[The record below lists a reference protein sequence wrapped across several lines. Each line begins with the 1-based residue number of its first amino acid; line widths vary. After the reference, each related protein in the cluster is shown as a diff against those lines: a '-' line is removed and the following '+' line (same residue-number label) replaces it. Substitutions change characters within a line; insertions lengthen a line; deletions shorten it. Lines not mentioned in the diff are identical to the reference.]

1 MNNSEYW
8 ARRIRIASDAVENRV
23 IEDYVKNL
31 EEVYT
36 AVIADVEKDM
46 RSWYQRFAKNNKIE
60 YADAQRLLKSDELAE
75 FKWDVKQY
83 IKYGKEHAIN
93 GSWEKELENASAR
106 VHISRLESIE
116 IGLRQHAEALGAM
129 RIENT
134 YKAAEYAFTES
145 YNRTAFE
152 IQKGL
157 GVGWSMQGIDT
168 RKLEKLLDKPW
179 TSDDMTFTAR
189 CWKDKKALVD
199 TINTSLTRMIA
210 TGDSPERAIKEI
222 SERFR
227 VSKYN
232 AGRLVMTESAY
243 FSSAAQKECFN
254 ELGVERYEIVGTFDK
269 HMCPICGR
277 FNGKVLDMKE
287 FKEGITAPPFH
298 PNCRCCTAPY
308 FEELED
314 VGRRFAR
321 DVKTGKAYTV
331 PGNTTY
337 EQWKQMQNE
346 KHGADVVDKSRK
358 MAYNDSADRELFE
371 HYKDLLGKNAP
382 KNFAEFQEI
391 KYSVEWESFKAYSRA
406 INTGEL
412 TPLADFELYK
422 AISKEIDEKIVGI
435 VTSNNIKITGKSYHC
450 IARTIGSIEQKRNG
464 VQVSDI
470 LDALTSKEAE
480 ILPVKESNNGRS
492 QKFRNKAVEVSVNP
506 DTGNIIQVNPVHTGR
521 KKAKS

>member
-46 RSWYQRFAKNNKIE
+46 RSWYQRFAKNNKME

-75 FKWDVKQY
+75 FQWDVKQY

-93 GSWEKELENASAR
+93 GKWEKELENVSSR

-129 RIENT
+129 RVENT

-227 VSKYN
+227 VSKHN
-232 AGRLVMTESAY
+232 AGRLVMTESSY

-277 FNGKVLDMKE
+277 LDGKVLDMKE

-358 MAYNDSADRELFE
+358 MAYNDSADREQFE
-371 HYKDLLGKNAP
+371 AYKKRLGDDAP
-382 KNFAEFQEI
+382 K
-391 KYSVEWESFKAYSRA
+391 SFKEFRNLKYDNPNAYEELCGLYSYKERVPEATAVDYKAYKAVKATGIVGSVRVPPKHIDTEELVFNDSHASRHGCTLEQA
-406 INTGEL
+406 IGYINTAKCSVTRKRWDGYH
-412 TPLADFELYK
+412 TGYYSKDGATYVADEIHKIKTAF
-422 AISKEIDEKIVGI
+422 SKDDFDP
-435 VTSNNIKITGKSYHC
+435 TT
-450 IARTIGSIEQKRNG
+450 
-464 VQVSDI
+464 
-470 LDALTSKEAE
+470 
-480 ILPVKESNNGRS
+480 
-492 QKFRNKAVEVSVNP
+492 KAVMEVF
-506 DTGNIIQVNPVHTGR
+506 
-521 KKAKS
+521 K